1 MMKKTAMRAFAAGIL
16 FSVIVLL
23 SYQYFFG
30 KETAAIKDP
39 SIHTSAQKE
48 MKSLK
53 KQVNEWKGKYDTL
66 LKERDE
72 LQEVD
77 EITSVF
83 KYHLLITT
91 GMNSSDISELLAKA
105 KIIEDADAFNK
116 FLGEKNYHHKIQIGE
131 YELTSEMSMEE
142 IADMIIGKK
151 AE

>member
-1 MMKKTAMRAFAAGIL
+1 MNKTAMRAFAAGIL

-23 SYQYFFG
+23 SYQYFFE
-30 KETAAIKDP
+30 KKPADMKDP
-39 SIHTSAQKE
+39 AIQTSAQKE
-48 MKSLK
+48 IKSLK
-53 KQVNEWKGKYDTL
+53 KQVNEWKGKYEAL
-66 LKERDE
+66 AKEQDKLE
-72 LQEVD
+72 KED

-83 KYHLLITT
+83 KYHLLITK

-105 KIIEDADAFNK
+105 KIIEDADAFNT

>member
-1 MMKKTAMRAFAAGIL
+1 MKKTAMRAFAAGIL

-23 SYQYFFG
+23 SYQHFFE
-30 KETAAIKDP
+30 KKAAAIKDP
-39 SIHTSAQKE
+39 PIHTSAQKE
-48 MKSLK
+48 IKSLK
-53 KQVNEWKGKYDTL
+53 KQMNEWKGKYEAL
-66 LKERDE
+66 AKKQDE
-72 LQEVD
+72 LEKED

-83 KYHLLITT
+83 KYHLLITK

-105 KIIEDADAFNK
+105 KIIEDADAFNT
-116 FLGEKNYHHKIQIGE
+116 FLGKKNYHHKIQIGE